1 MNPAENVTSSFAV
14 GCQLGSRHSR
24 MGESQKQGMQNAK
37 LVRGILVELADSDI
51 DDV

>member
-1 MNPAENVTSSFAV
+1 
-14 GCQLGSRHSR
+14 

-37 LVRGILVELADSDI
+37 LVRSVLVELADSDI